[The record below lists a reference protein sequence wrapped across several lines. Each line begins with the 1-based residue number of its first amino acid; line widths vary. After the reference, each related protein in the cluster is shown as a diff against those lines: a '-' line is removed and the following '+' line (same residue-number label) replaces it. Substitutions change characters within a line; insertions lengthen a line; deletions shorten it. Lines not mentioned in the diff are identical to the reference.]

1 MTVGLCELVPV
12 VVILINWLA
21 PVVLGLELEVPLRHA
36 LSLLSR
42 LKNSDAFTFTA
53 ETGDNRTVYWYGGFV
68 PFVAIVPLVLMK
80 FTRRVSAQ
88 DFGSHYSL
96 IMIRMAMSDLML
108 IFIHHLNTP
117 YAPVGIQFQI
127 YITLP

>member
-1 MTVGLCELVPV
+1 MIVTSMNRGPSGFMIWRRVPLTVGLCELVPV

-36 LSLLSR
+36 LSLLSS

-68 PFVAIVPLVLMK
+68 PFVASVPLVGMK

-96 IMIRMAMSDLML
+96 M
-108 IFIHHLNTP
+108 
-117 YAPVGIQFQI
+117 
-127 YITLP
+127 

>member
-53 ETGDNRTVYWYGGFV
+53 ETGDRL
-68 PFVAIVPLVLMK
+68 LVWWV
-80 FTRRVSAQ
+80 RS
-88 DFGSHYSL
+88 
-96 IMIRMAMSDLML
+96 ICC
-108 IFIHHLNTP
+108 
-117 YAPVGIQFQI
+117 
-127 YITLP
+127 

>member
-1 MTVGLCELVPV
+1 VTVGLCELVPV

-36 LSLLSR
+36 LSLLSS

-68 PFVAIVPLVLMK
+68 PFVAIVPLVGMK
-80 FTRRVSAQ
+80 FNPARVCSGLWIPLFP
-88 DFGSHYSL
+88 DVT
-96 IMIRMAMSDLML
+96 RMAMSDLMI
-108 IFIHHLNTP
+108 IFIHRLNTP

>member
-1 MTVGLCELVPV
+1 VIVTSMNRGPSGFMIWRRVPLTVGLCELVPV

-21 PVVLGLELEVPLRHA
+21 SVVLGLELEVSLMHA

-68 PFVAIVPLVLMK
+68 PFVASVPLVGMK
-80 FTRRVSAQ
+80 FTRCVSAQ

-96 IMIRMAMSDLML
+96 M
-108 IFIHHLNTP
+108 
-117 YAPVGIQFQI
+117 
-127 YITLP
+127 

>member
-1 MTVGLCELVPV
+1 VIVTSMNLGPSGFVIWRRVPVTVGLCELVPV

-36 LSLLSR
+36 LSLLSS
-42 LKNSDAFTFTA
+42 LKNSDAFTSTA
-53 ETGDNRTVYWYGGFV
+53 ETGDNRTVYWYGGSVSFV
-68 PFVAIVPLVLMK
+68 DIVPLVGMK

-96 IMIRMAMSDLML
+96 M
-108 IFIHHLNTP
+108 
-117 YAPVGIQFQI
+117 
-127 YITLP
+127 